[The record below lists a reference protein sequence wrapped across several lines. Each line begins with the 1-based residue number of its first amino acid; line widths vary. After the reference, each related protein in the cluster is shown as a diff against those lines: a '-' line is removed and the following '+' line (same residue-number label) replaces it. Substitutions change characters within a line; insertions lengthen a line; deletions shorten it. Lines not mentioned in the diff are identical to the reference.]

1 VGVVP
6 RFVRRH
12 FFYFI
17 KRSKQ
22 IYETIK
28 VVVSIVARDD
38 CPAFGKNVGPTR
50 LPLGGQLHRSLENIT
65 VRHRPIQQ
73 FSGASL
79 QCCTQAGSSVL
90 PGGG

>member
-1 VGVVP
+1 MP
-6 RFVRRH
+6 RYVRKD
-12 FFYFI
+12 FFYLN

-28 VVVSIVARDD
+28 GVVLIVARDD
-38 CPAFGKNVGPTR
+38 CPAFGKNVRPTR